1 MSDLF
6 EMATYF
12 CKKKKKWLNFKISSN
27 EIQHMYILKERKGLS
42 NLTRLRKW
50 KVYPR

>member
-1 MSDLF
+1 MRDLF

-12 CKKKKKWLNFKISSN
+12 YKKKKKWLNFKISSN
-27 EIQHMYILKERKGLS
+27 EIQHMYILKEKKGLS

-50 KVYPR
+50 KVYSR